1 MRNFNY
7 SAYQNR
13 KWDNEIL
20 SLVSAVHEFK
30 GRQEMFLAQKPEAL
44 DKLTEISKIQ
54 STESSNAI
62 EGIHT
67 SSSRLKALVQEKTTP
82 KNRSEQEISGYRYV
96 LSEIHES
103 YEYIP
108 LRPNYIL
115 QLHRDL
121 YRFTGLSIGG
131 RFKDSQNYIA
141 SEDSKGNQ
149 FILFTPLDSF
159 DTPNA
164 VDMICTQYNQVISEG
179 KIDPLIMIPVFIHDF
194 LCIHPFSDGNGR
206 MSRLLT
212 TLLYYRSG
220 YVVGKYISL
229 EKKIAD
235 DKMLYYDSLQES
247 QIGWHDE
254 NDDPTPFVKY
264 LLRILVKAYRDFE
277 DRISIVEVKL
287 PAVDQVRKAVL
298 LKIGTFSKR
307 DIMELCPS
315 LSRASIENS
324 LTALV
329 NEGLI
334 KREGKGRTTFYFR
347 SDSEFSSAES
357 ER

>member
-7 SAYQNR
+7 SVYLNHQ
-13 KWDNEIL
+13 WDNEVL
-20 SLVSAVHEFK
+20 SLVSAIHEFK
-30 GRQEMFLAQKPEAL
+30 GRQELYLAQKPAIL
-44 DKLTEISKIQ
+44 DRLTEISKIQ

-67 SSSRLKALVQEKTTP
+67 SSGRLKALVQEKTTP
-82 KNRSEQEISGYRYV
+82 KNRSEQEIAGYRYV

-108 LRPNYIL
+108 LARNYIL

-131 RFKDSQNYIA
+131 RFKDSQNHIV
-141 SEDSKGNQ
+141 SEDVEGNQ
-149 FILFTPLDSF
+149 FVIFTPLDAF

-164 VDMICTQYNQVISEG
+164 IDMICSQYNQVISG
-179 KIDPLIMIPVFIHDF
+179 GILDPLIMIPVFIHDF

-212 TLLYYRSG
+212 TLMFYRSG
-220 YVVGKYISL
+220 YVVGRYISL
-229 EKKIAD
+229 EKKMAD
-235 DKMLYYDSLQES
+235 DKMLYYDSLEES
-247 QIGWHDE
+247 QTGWHE
-254 NDDPTPFVKY
+254 EIDDPTPFIKY

-277 DRISIVEVKL
+277 DRINIVETKV
-287 PAVDQVRKAVL
+287 PAVEQVRKAIF
-298 LKIGTFSKR
+298 LKMGTFSKSE
-307 DIMELCPS
+307 IMELCPS
-315 LSRASIENS
+315 LGKSSVENS

-329 NEGLI
+329 EEGFI
-334 KREGKGRTTFYFR
+334 VRQGKGRSTVYYR
-347 SDSEFSSAES
+347 SDSVIE
-357 ER
+357 

>member
-7 SAYQNR
+7 SAYLNQ

-20 SLVSAVHEFK
+20 SLVAAIHEFK
-30 GRQEMFLAQKPEAL
+30 GRQELFLRQKPQIL
-44 DKLTEISKIQ
+44 DSLVEISKIQ

-67 SSSRLKALVQEKTTP
+67 SSGRLKALVQEKTAP
-82 KNRSEQEISGYRYV
+82 KNRNEQEIAGYCYV

-131 RFKDSQNYIA
+131 RFKDSQNHIV
-141 SEDSKGNQ
+141 SEDSDGNQ
-149 FILFTPLDSF
+149 FVIFTPLDAF

-164 VDMICTQYNQVISEG
+164 VETICSQYNQIISAG
-179 KIDPLIMIPVFIHDF
+179 QLDPLIMIPIFVHDF

-220 YVVGKYISL
+220 YVVGRYISL

-235 DKMLYYDSLQES
+235 DKMLYYDALQNS
-247 QIGWHDE
+247 QIGWHE
-254 NDDPTPFVKY
+254 EKDDPTPFVKY

-277 DRISIVEVKL
+277 ERISIVETRL
-287 PAVDQVRKAVL
+287 PAVEQVRKAIL
-298 LKIGTFSKR
+298 LNVGTFTKSE
-307 DIMELCPS
+307 IMELCPG
-315 LSRASIENS
+315 LGRASVENS
-324 LTALV
+324 LTSLV
-329 NEGLI
+329 QEGLI
-334 KREGKGRTTFYFR
+334 IREGKGRSTIYHR
-347 SDSEFSSAES
+347 ADSKI
-357 ER
+357 